1 MITYKK
7 FISFLAPWIFLALV
21 MNITRLFMTDIQSYI
36 YMNWNLFLAFL
47 PIVFLFF
54 FEKIKNIYG
63 KGFLFFAWLF
73 FLPNA
78 VYMITDLIHLRD
90 VGPDWMLLFDGMM
103 IFSYAIIGIFI
114 SAYVILRMGKNIFTL
129 NRKRLAF
136 YIIASLLVS
145 FGVYLG
151 RYIRWNTWDIITRP
165 IDLTGDVLDI
175 ISTGH
180 TNIVFITTII
190 FFTFLILIS
199 IKSLKVFFLFT
210 K

>member
-1 MITYKK
+1 
-7 FISFLAPWIFLALV
+7 
-21 MNITRLFMTDIQSYI
+21 
-36 YMNWNLFLAFL
+36 
-47 PIVFLFF
+47 
-54 FEKIKNIYG
+54 
-63 KGFLFFAWLF
+63 
-73 FLPNA
+73 
-78 VYMITDLIHLRD
+78 
-90 VGPDWMLLFDGMM
+90 MLLFDGMM

-199 IKSLKVFFLFT
+199 IKSLKVFFCLQSDINE
-210 K
+210 